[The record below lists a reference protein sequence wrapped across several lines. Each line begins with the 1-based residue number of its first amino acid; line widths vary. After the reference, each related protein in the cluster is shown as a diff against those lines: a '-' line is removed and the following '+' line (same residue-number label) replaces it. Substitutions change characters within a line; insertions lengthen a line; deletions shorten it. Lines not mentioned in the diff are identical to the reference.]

1 MNIWAQN
8 STQREQKVHKSRGR
22 RMRKKEEA
30 SVARDEQEKENVRE
44 TPPPQA
50 SRGPVGAC

>member
-1 MNIWAQN
+1 MNIRAQN

-30 SVARDEQEKENVRE
+30 SVARDEQEKGNVRE
-44 TPPPQA
+44 TPQA
-50 SRGPVGAC
+50 SREPVGAC